1 MPGPSSTLTMRRK
14 AVKVQ
19 QDATFGFNW
28 LVVGL
33 LITSPHNCVAHTQN
47 THQKDGD
54 FWGLGGF
61 DRFCRTH
68 KRRWTVA
75 GNTSNDFLW
84 PVNGAPV

>member
-14 AVKVQ
+14 AAKVQ
-19 QDATFGFNW
+19 QDATFSFNW

-54 FWGLGGF
+54 FWGLGVLTAFVEPTKGVG
-61 DRFCRTH
+61 RWRVIRVTTFC
-68 KRRWTVA
+68 
-75 GNTSNDFLW
+75 G
-84 PVNGAPV
+84 P